1 MKISR
6 IAQMIALCVCAFT
19 GTIQTEQK
27 SAQTIQLS
35 PEENEFINAMFDIGL
50 SCVQQIDTMIERLSI
65 MVTKNE
71 IKGLANREEIK
82 RIFMADRHILMGV
95 RQALDSIQDPI
106 VQIQLIGALLQ
117 ICDVFIDHLEN
128 ALKTNLKKVKPF
140 DPTSFAN
147 KRSRFSK
154 LDPNELPNALQE
166 MEQRIQSLQQKA
178 NNAGLTWYNLCAR
191 SFDKNIVTNWN
202 KYNGTTIAIGLGGA
216 AVLGSYLIM
225 KFGKNAENPYI
236 KHTYNFLTKGT
247 WNESS
252 TSWTGFGELYDT
264 TASGKLS
271 ISGTFEDQYAQHSQQ
286 GSCRIPE
293 SSQAAQSIKTIPL
306 IELTINQLL
315 KQNVPLAMLGGGL
328 LWQQYTTTWKTSIS
342 PWLDQKKAIVWN
354 KLRGGAYLNAETPG
368 LLSLDPKVDFSDMTG
383 LDEVK
388 EEFTAIL
395 NYLDNPEQFTRS
407 NAKPEMGWILTGPTR
422 TGKSFSFEC
431 LCGEIAK
438 MQKRKG
444 QNDFKFLKIGIDEI
458 GKYGIKWLL
467 DFAKE
472 NAPMILFVD
481 EIDLLG
487 LSRVGDNK
495 LLHDF
500 LTAFQTTQTDDP
512 SKVVIVMAATN
523 CPETLDKALR
533 QYGRFGK
540 EMRFEYPGF
549 KYRKEYFS
557 KELTNMALDI
567 RNFDIDAL
575 VAKTDSK
582 SYEDIQAII
591 RSAMTRS
598 WALRVPLTQQ
608 MLEDSIS
615 REMHKIIMIDRKELP
630 DHETRILASH
640 FAGKALAMNLLDTH
654 ATLDKVT
661 TKAVMVELQETTAWY
676 VMHADKK
683 SKEDNKKI
691 VHGGIFTKHL
701 NDTINLKTQEQ
712 IINEVKVLLAGFVAE
727 EILLGSCGKQCHKE
741 DYAKAYDI
749 LDLMV
754 FEGTDPNQLSKNMRN
769 QLHDKAYNLRTQY
782 ANEVKQL
789 LMEHR
794 NALAAIADEL
804 LQKCIMSDKDIQ
816 KVIDIVENKTIETP
830 AEQTPATA

>member
-6 IAQMIALCVCAFT
+6 IARLIALCVCAFA

-35 PEENEFINAMFDIGL
+35 QQECDFINALFNAGL

-71 IKGLANREEIK
+71 IKGLANREEVK
-82 RIFMADRHILMGV
+82 RIFMADRQMLIGV
-95 RQALDSIQDPI
+95 RQSLGSIQDPI
-106 VQIQLIGALLQ
+106 EQIQLIGALLQ
-117 ICDVFIDHLEN
+117 ICDVFIAHLEEG
-128 ALKTNLKKVKPF
+128 LKANLKSLKPF
-140 DPTSFAN
+140 DPASFAN
-147 KRSRFSK
+147 KRSKFSK
-154 LDPNELPNALQE
+154 LSPDKLPNALQE
-166 MEQRIQSLQQKA
+166 VEQRIEKLQNKA

-191 SFDKNIVTNWN
+191 SFDKRIVTNWN
-202 KYNGTTIAIGLGGA
+202 KYHGTAIVTGLGGA
-216 AVLGSYLIM
+216 AVLSAYGIWKLGHMAPGDSFI
-225 KFGKNAENPYI
+225 GKRYASLLNI
-236 KHTYNFLTKGT
+236 L
-247 WNESS
+247 
-252 TSWTGFGELYDT
+252 GE
-264 TASGKLS
+264 TAIIGGDGKPVPLSLSPKNNSGAA
-271 ISGTFEDQYAQHSQQ
+271 Y
-286 GSCRIPE
+286 IPE
-293 SSQAAQSIKTIPL
+293 TQTDNSS
-306 IELTINQLL
+306 L
-315 KQNVPLAMLGGGL
+315 KLPGMIDSYITQILSNHYPLAMIGSTF
-328 LWQQYTTTWKTSIS
+328 LWHQYTTTWKTSIS
-342 PWLDQKKAIVWN
+342 PWLDQKKALVWN

-368 LLSLDPKVDFSDMTG
+368 LLSLDPKVDFGDMTG

-431 LCGEIAK
+431 LCGEIVK

-549 KYRKEYFS
+549 KYRKQYFI

-630 DHETRILASH
+630 EHETRILASH
-640 FAGKALAMNLLDTH
+640 FAGKALAMTLLDTH

-712 IINEVKVLLAGFVAE
+712 IINEVKVLLAGFAAE

-754 FEGTDPNQLSKNMRN
+754 FEGTAPNQLSENMRN
-769 QLHDKAYNLRTQY
+769 QLHDKAYNLRTHY

-789 LMEHR
+789 LTEHR

-804 LQKCIMSDKDIQ
+804 LQQSILSDKDIQ
-816 KVIDIVENKTIETP
+816 KVIDVVENKTVETP
-830 AEQTPATA
+830 AEAIAATV